1 MFKKSAA
8 YPHLVWMTLFVVV
21 PIILVLVYSFTVVSI
36 EDGTSHFGI
45 DNYLNFFNITYMKIF
60 ANSIWIAFVSTV
72 LCVLLGYPAAYI
84 LAKRDRERALQGK
97 KKTGMLMLFVMPMW
111 MNMMLKTY
119 SWLTILEKNGLLNM
133 LAKAL
138 GLPEIHLLYTS
149 NAVILGMVYDFIPFM
164 ILPIYSVLIKIDESL
179 LEAAQDLG
187 ANQSKVFRKLI
198 LPLSVPGI
206 ISGITMVFLPS
217 VTTFYISNIFSGGR
231 IMLIG
236 NVIEQRF
243 LTGGDWNF
251 GSAISI
257 VMMILIFLSMRIMN
271 LFDKDKTSGSS
282 L

>member
-84 LAKRDRERALQGK
+84 LAKRDRERTLQGK

-138 GLPEIHLLYTS
+138 GLPEINLLYTS